1 MIFSTWR
8 KHRSRSKRSS
18 KNLIINGCLQ
28 GSLFYALK
36 KPDFTHGCNYLSISS
51 TDSSKVFSPLE
62 IDEEKRFVSLI
73 NEHQGLIH
81 KICVMYEHDPEV
93 RNDLFQEIVLQLWK
107 SFHSFRG
114 EAKITTWMYRIAL
127 NTAISG
133 FRKQTRKVR
142 TEDLSEFHLN
152 ISDYAGDDQE
162 ENFQKLQWAIRQLSE
177 IDRAMIM
184 MALEEVPYEEIA
196 ETIGISQNNVRVRMN
211 RIREK
216 LRKMMS

>member
-1 MIFSTWR
+1 
-8 KHRSRSKRSS
+8 
-18 KNLIINGCLQ
+18 
-28 GSLFYALK
+28 
-36 KPDFTHGCNYLSISS
+36 
-51 TDSSKVFSPLE
+51 
-62 IDEEKRFVSLI
+62 
-73 NEHQGLIH
+73 
-81 KICVMYEHDPEV
+81 MYENDPDV

-107 SFHSFRG
+107 SFSSFRG

-133 FRKQTRKVR
+133 FRKDTRKVR
-142 TEDLSEFHLN
+142 TEDLNDAHLN
-152 ISDYAGDDQE
+152 ISERPDDRE

-196 ETIGISQNNVRVRMN
+196 ETVGISQNNVRVRMN

-216 LRKMMS
+216 LRKMIV

>member
-1 MIFSTWR
+1 M
-8 KHRSRSKRSS
+8 
-18 KNLIINGCLQ
+18 
-28 GSLFYALK
+28 
-36 KPDFTHGCNYLSISS
+36 
-51 TDSSKVFSPLE
+51 
-62 IDEEKRFVSLI
+62 IDEKKFVNVI

-81 KICVMYEHDPEV
+81 KVCIMYENDPEV

-107 SFHSFRG
+107 SFPSFRG

-133 FRKQTRKVR
+133 FRKETRKIK
-142 TEDLSEFHLN
+142 TEDLREVHFN
-152 ISDYAGDDQE
+152 ISESRDETE
-162 ENFQKLQWAIRQLSE
+162 ENVQRLHWAIKQLSE

-184 MALEEVPYEEIA
+184 MALEEIPYEEIA

-216 LRKMMS
+216 LRKLMSTGKWNSTI